1 MERWYGAI
9 VEQNLTAVRL
19 ITLEKDFKAKGD
31 SLLLN
36 EYNGVGYD
44 RYLKDSGSDSYFG
57 TVAGNGGSWLELVV
71 KENYLNLQRAE
82 IKISENCREIFRGRF
97 PELLTLAHLREG
109 TIVTLSSEP
118 TDMSYFP
125 FAPEGNDWRLNINID
140 DLMDTSGI
148 FKLSDKNISISILGW
163 GWREGTTWHHLE
175 RVYGRECGR
184 MIKEVYQILRG
195 RSRSRGFL
203 HLFGF

>member
-1 MERWYGAI
+1 LSTFGSGNRWRDGSGAI

-71 KENYLNLQRAE
+71 K
-82 IKISENCREIFRGRF
+82 RE
-97 PELLTLAHLREG
+97 LSK
-109 TIVTLSSEP
+109 SSE
-118 TDMSYFP
+118 
-125 FAPEGNDWRLNINID
+125 
-140 DLMDTSGI
+140 
-148 FKLSDKNISISILGW
+148 
-163 GWREGTTWHHLE
+163 
-175 RVYGRECGR
+175 GRD
-184 MIKEVYQILRG
+184 
-195 RSRSRGFL
+195 
-203 HLFGF
+203 